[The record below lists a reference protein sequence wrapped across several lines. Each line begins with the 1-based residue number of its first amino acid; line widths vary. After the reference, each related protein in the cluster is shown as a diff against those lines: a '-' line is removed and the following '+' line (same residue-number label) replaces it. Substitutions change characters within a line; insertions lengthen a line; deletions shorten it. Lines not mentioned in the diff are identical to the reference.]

1 MRNLQDYLAASVRR
15 RTRSPRAPFVVV
27 LRQSIRS
34 PNGFGH
40 GLIGLVLTVAC
51 LVFSAGCDDR
61 ATKEAEASYYQQ
73 QEQIIKKQN
82 AEWERQV
89 KRIDEQDA
97 RYEAILTKWEVRTQR
112 VDTLL
117 DRWDQIL
124 RVLEERS
131 ADRKGADIR
140 EDK

>member
-1 MRNLQDYLAASVRR
+1 MRNSR
-15 RTRSPRAPFVVV
+15 
-27 LRQSIRS
+27 
-34 PNGFGH
+34 NG
-40 GLIGLVLTVAC
+40 LGLVLTVAC
-51 LVFSAGCDDR
+51 LACSTGCDDR
-61 ATKEAEASYYQQ
+61 ATKQSEAKYYQQ
-73 QEQIIKKQN
+73 QEQVLKKQN
-82 AEWERQV
+82 AEWEQQV

-97 RYEAILTKWEVRTQR
+97 RYEAILTKWEERTQR

-131 ADRKGADIR
+131 ADRKGADNR